1 MAECWWLLSFK
12 SRWTLIFGQWI
23 NLSVAVTSAVKCG
36 YQLQRSLSA
45 DAGTGISFPPDT
57 HLFSFFLLF
66 TMEEQY
72 WFMQSRS
79 VLWSTA
85 TAVGIFWECPAEVM
99 SPQTLEFDSVHGK
112 WVLHTSS
119 VLSFAFI
126 IWIFLVLLKS
136 SIFGQ
141 VLIIHLTYNLI
152 IYLRYFLE
160 FFWGFLG
167 YMLCVTAFFVCINIF
182 SHSYC

>member
-1 MAECWWLLSFK
+1 MDTDLWPVNQFICCCYICSEMW
-12 SRWTLIFGQWI
+12 
-23 NLSVAVTSAVKCG
+23 
-36 YQLQRSLSA
+36 LSA
-45 DAGTGISFPPDT
+45 AKITVSWCWNWDF
-57 HLFSFFLLF
+57 FSPWHPLVFFFFLF